1 MKSTACTYNI
11 YHMHRTSLLLDDDT
25 RRAAR
30 QLSLRYG
37 CSVSEAIR
45 RAVVRHR
52 DAVFGVPDHHRQ
64 ERMEKLGQLFDLF
77 EGHAVEEEIRRLKSQ
92 DEGF

>member
-1 MKSTACTYNI
+1 MALQ
-11 YHMHRTSLLLDDDT
+11 RTTLLLNDES
-25 RRAAR
+25 RQAAR
-30 QLSLRYG
+30 QLALRYN

-52 DAVFGVPDHHRQ
+52 DALFGVPAESRI
-64 ERMEKLGQLFDLF
+64 ERRKTLERLFDLF
-77 EGHAVEEEIRRLKSQ
+77 EGNDPAEEVRRLKAE

>member
-1 MKSTACTYNI
+1 MQ
-11 YHMHRTSLLLDDDT
+11 RTSLLLDDDT

-30 QLSLRYG
+30 QLALRYG

-52 DAVFGVPDHHRQ
+52 DSMLGVPAKSRKR
-64 ERMEKLGQLFDLF
+64 RMEKLGELFKLF
-77 EGHAVEEEIRRLKSQ
+77 EGHDAEEEIRRLKAE